1 MVTSMNQTFRTQPMF
16 VVIETLSYAG
26 SAFGVNAQGEQ
37 VFINARIV
45 EKCGLEEGMEVV
57 ARVLPNYEDKRNTI
71 PWRAMRVDQEPMDGE
86 PAAPS
91 PAPALVVSPQ
101 DLAALNDE
109 KIYNYID
116 DGGYCTT
123 ADISEALEMD
133 SRTVNN
139 SCNRLFNGGR
149 IAKAEVF
156 SGPNQQRASFLL
168 WARSAKHFVE

>member
-45 EKCGLEEGMEVV
+45 EKCRLEEGMEVV
-57 ARVLPNYEDKRNTI
+57 ARVLPNYEDKRNSI
-71 PWRAMRVDQEPMDGE
+71 PWRAMRVDQDPVDGE
-86 PAAPS
+86 PVA
-91 PAPALVVSPQ
+91 PAPVPAVAPQ
-101 DLAALNDE
+101 DLPANNDE
-109 KIYNYID
+109 RVYNYID

-156 SGPNQQRASFLL
+156 SGPNQTRASFLL
-168 WARSAKHFVE
+168 WARSAKHFVEC

>member
-71 PWRAMRVDQEPMDGE
+71 PWRAMRVDQEPVDGE

-91 PAPALVVSPQ
+91 PAPAPVVSPQ